1 MSVGHLDH
9 VLIVYSLMEHVT
21 WHQLNESFQHYS
33 IGLWTE
39 RCQASTWPGKYTKYS
54 PATRIIWSPLPLF
67 ALRCQDESITPSSLK
82 LSCPIRTE
90 NARSIIAKAE
100 KSLVKERI
108 RTVSQKVDNLK
119 SRTASGISRL
129 DSLRPEVKTQVIA
142 LAEKARERE
151 YKHV

>member
-1 MSVGHLDH
+1 MNLFNTIRSEYGQNVVKQVRGVENTQKKLSRYRNHL
-9 VLIVYSLMEHVT
+9 V
-21 WHQLNESFQHYS
+21 
-33 IGLWTE
+33 
-39 RCQASTWPGKYTKYS
+39 
-54 PATRIIWSPLPLF
+54 F
-67 ALRCQDESITPSSLK
+67 ALRYRDESITPSSLK
-82 LSCPIRTE
+82 LRCPIRTE

-100 KSLVKERI
+100 KSPVNERI

-119 SRTASGISRL
+119 SRVASGISRL